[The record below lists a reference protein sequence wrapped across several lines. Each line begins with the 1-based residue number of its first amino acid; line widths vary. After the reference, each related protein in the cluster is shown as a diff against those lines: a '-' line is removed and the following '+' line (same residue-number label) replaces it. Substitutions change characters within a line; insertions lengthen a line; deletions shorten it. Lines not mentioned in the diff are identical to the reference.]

1 MAAFLIASLTV
12 VHACTLPAGWTAMK
26 AENDTATRAAIAQPS
41 VPIEVGKPFAIDVA
55 VCAVGDLET
64 IQVDAVM
71 PAHRHGM
78 NYQPKVARTA
88 TSRFRAEAML
98 FHMPG
103 LWRIRVKAYQ
113 DGKPAHFSLD
123 MTVD

>member
-1 MAAFLIASLTV
+1 MR
-12 VHACTLPAGWTAMK
+12 
-26 AENDTATRAAIAQPS
+26 AENKTSIQAAIAQPRAT
-41 VPIEVGKPFAIDVA
+41 IEVGKPFAIDVA
-55 VCAVGDLET
+55 VCATGDLET
-64 IQVDAVM
+64 VRVDAMM

-78 NYQPKVARTA
+78 NYLPKVSRRA
-88 TSRFRAEAML
+88 TGRFRAEAML

-113 DGKPAHFSLD
+113 DGKPALFSLD